1 MRLSRRSFLGHSV
14 TGISALPVL
23 ASTTSF
29 SAAASGTKSMG
40 EAKYVSVDGIRTR
53 YFEGGEGEN
62 IVFVHGGHFGG
73 TTSAARWMSI
83 FPSVASRFHVYAV
96 DKLGM
101 GLTDNPR
108 KDEGYSM
115 QATVQHIHRFLETL
129 GIDQA
134 HLVGHSRGGLPV
146 GRIATDHPAMVKTV
160 TIVDSN
166 TIAPGDPG
174 LSTSNLPP
182 AGPPPTKESIR
193 QELLR
198 SGDTFHKEFVT
209 DEYVEAL
216 LEVRSQPKIREAAL
230 RLELL
235 RTRWVEKNFEKTRER
250 PALRNNSGSGWWM
263 YEVKDE
269 SLDRIRSG
277 QLKVPTLII
286 WGRNDRTAPYQL
298 GIDLFEVVSKSV
310 DRAQLHIFNQCGH
323 YPYHDYPEEFVNLLV
338 SFIEGAKG

>member
-1 MRLSRRSFLGHSV
+1 
-14 TGISALPVL
+14 
-23 ASTTSF
+23 
-29 SAAASGTKSMG
+29 
-40 EAKYVSVDGIRTR
+40 
-53 YFEGGEGEN
+53 
-62 IVFVHGGHFGG
+62 
-73 TTSAARWMSI
+73 
-83 FPSVASRFHVYAV
+83 
-96 DKLGM
+96 M

-115 QATVQHIHRFLETL
+115 QATVQHIYRFLETL
-129 GIDQA
+129 GIDQV

-174 LSTSNLPP
+174 LSTPNLPP

-198 SGDTFHKEFVT
+198 SSDTFHKEFVT

-216 LEVRSQPKIREAAL
+216 LEVRSHPKIREAAL

-277 QLKVPTLII
+277 HLKVPTLII

>member
-14 TGISALPVL
+14 TGISALPLL
-23 ASTTSF
+23 ASTTALS
-29 SAAASGTKSMG
+29 AASGTTSMG
-40 EAKYVSVDGIRTR
+40 DAKYVSVDGIRTR

-115 QATVQHIHRFLETL
+115 QATVQHIYRFLETL
-129 GIDQA
+129 GIDQV

-216 LEVRSQPKIREAAL
+216 LEVRSQPKIREAAV

-277 QLKVPTLII
+277 HLKVPTLII

>member
-73 TTSAARWMSI
+73 TTSAARWISI

-115 QATVQHIHRFLETL
+115 QATVQHIYRFLETL
-129 GIDQA
+129 GIDQV

-174 LSTSNLPP
+174 LSTPNLPP

-198 SGDTFHKEFVT
+198 SSDTFHKEFVT

-216 LEVRSQPKIREAAL
+216 LEVRSHPKIREAAL

-277 QLKVPTLII
+277 HLKVDLG
-286 WGRNDRTAPYQL
+286 WSWDRSIL
-298 GIDLFEVVSKSV
+298 LFPLSH
-310 DRAQLHIFNQCGH
+310 QT
-323 YPYHDYPEEFVNLLV
+323 
-338 SFIEGAKG
+338 SFQ

>member
-14 TGISALPVL
+14 TGISALPLL

-101 GLTDNPR
+101 GLTDLPP

-115 QATVQHIHRFLETL
+115 QATVQHIYRFLETL
-129 GIDQA
+129 GIDQV

-174 LSTSNLPP
+174 LSTPNLPP
-182 AGPPPTKESIR
+182 TGPPPTKESIR

-198 SGDTFHKEFVT
+198 SSSTFHKEFVT

-216 LEVRSQPKIREAAL
+216 LEVRSHPKIREAAL

-277 QLKVPTLII
+277 HLKVPTLIV

-338 SFIEGAKG
+338 SFIEGVKG